1 MPGFLLAL
9 KGLSFSKIFKSGK
22 FWVFVIVAIFVTAL
36 YIRDLGMR
44 NDIATL
50 ETTVATQKASLDK
63 VINANKTNTET
74 INQLIADKELAAE
87 ISKAMKDRLDKLDE
101 VYQRG
106 STSVSN
112 TAKQEGP
119 KKASQTTRQALRVI
133 AEAKNEKTSSNTDSK

>member
-1 MPGFLLAL
+1 MSGFLLAL
-9 KGLSFSKIFKSGK
+9 KGLSFAKIFKSGK
-22 FWVFVIVAIFVTAL
+22 FWVFVIIAVLATGL

-50 ETTVATQKASLDK
+50 ETTVATQKASLDE
-63 VINANKTNTET
+63 VINANRTNTQT
-74 INQLIADKELAAE
+74 INQLIADKEIAAA

-101 VYQRG
+101 VYQKG
-106 STSVSN
+106 STSVSD

-133 AEAKNEKTSSNTDSK
+133 AEAKNEKDSSDTNSK